1 MFIFASSSS
10 EKRAQIKARRD
21 EHSVD
26 DMNDAV
32 AGNYVSGNNVRIVD
46 GHTVIVDDNLCNSPC
61 AMWSGAGRNVRR
73 QHTLADYRVVGED
86 TG

>member
-21 EHSVD
+21 EHGVD

-46 GHTVIVDDNLCNSPC
+46 GHTAIADDNVCNFPLAMSSEPDVMSDDSTPSPII
-61 AMWSGAGRNVRR
+61 AW
-73 QHTLADYRVVGED
+73 
-86 TG
+86 